1 MKCSLGISDFLE
13 EISSDLVTR
22 QQQIDGKKRSW
33 AEDVAE
39 LLHLRIKL

>member
-1 MKCSLGISDFLE
+1 MKCSLGSCDFLE
-13 EISSDLVTR
+13 EISNDLVTG
-22 QQQIDGKKRSW
+22 QQQIDLKKGSW